1 MIKKL
6 DGSALNVIELIE
18 KGLKLCMSLITDDN
32 FDSNEF
38 NFCLGVFLVSPAYKN
53 MNEKIPRQLFHRL
66 LESVFSL
73 MGPFATFF

>member
-1 MIKKL
+1 MIKKI
-6 DGSALNVIELIE
+6 DGGTLNVIELIE

-32 FDSNEF
+32 FDPDKF
-38 NFCLGVFLVSPAYKN
+38 NFCLCVFLVSPTPKN

>member
-32 FDSNEF
+32 FDPNEF
-38 NFCLGVFLVSPAYKN
+38 NFCLCIFLVSPTPKN
-53 MNEKIPRQLFHRL
+53 MNEKITRQLFHRL

-73 MGPFATFF
+73 MGPFETFF